1 MAERGELPVAAK
13 APHAT
18 LELALIFLRLGT
30 TAFGG
35 PAAHIALMEQ
45 EFVRKREWLTHEEF
59 LDMIGA
65 ANLVPG
71 PSSTEVAIHVGLR
84 RAGGIGLVLAG
95 VCFILPAALLVSAFA
110 WGYVRYGSLPSFQ
123 SALYGIKPVV
133 VAVVAQAIW
142 NLGRKAIDT
151 WLKRGLIVLCG
162 VLAWVGMS
170 ALPVLLGSGVV
181 AGLLAVRKEHNLR
194 SVLPLMQL
202 LATIAFLALLPITWE
217 SLRHGR
223 PSPDPFSVFLYFLKL
238 GSVMYGSGY
247 VLLAFLERDLVAGWR
262 WLTKG
267 QLLDAVAVGQFTP
280 GPVFTTATFIGYVLA
295 GPQGAVCA
303 TIGIFIPA
311 FIFVAVSGKVLPK
324 LRLSPVS
331 AGFLDGVNA
340 AALALMS
347 VILIQLG
354 MDAVRD
360 IPSVVILLVAAIALI
375 RFRVNSA
382 LLIAAGGFAGILF
395 KHLK

>member
-1 MAERGELPVAAK
+1 MAERGELPISAK

-45 EFVRKREWLTHEEF
+45 EFVRRRGWLTHEEF

-71 PSSTEVAIHVGLR
+71 PSSTEVAIHIGLR
-84 RAGGIGLVLAG
+84 RAGWVGLVLAG
-95 VCFILPAALLVSAFA
+95 VCFILPAALLVSGFA
-110 WGYVRYGSLPSFQ
+110 WAYVRFGSLPSFQ
-123 SALYGIKPVV
+123 AALYGIKPVV

-162 VLAWVGMS
+162 VLAWLGVS

-181 AGLLAVRKEHNLR
+181 AGLMAVRKDHKLR
-194 SVLPLMQL
+194 SVLPLLQL
-202 LATIAFLALLPITWE
+202 LATIAFLALLPVAWE

-223 PSPDPFSVFLYFLKL
+223 PSPDALSVFLYFLKL

-247 VLLAFLERDLVAGWR
+247 VLLAFLERDLVTGWR

-280 GPVFTTATFIGYVLA
+280 GPVFTTATFIGYILA
-295 GPQGAVCA
+295 GPFGAVCA
-303 TIGIFIPA
+303 TVGIFIPA

-331 AGFLDGVNA
+331 SGFLDGVNA
-340 AALALMS
+340 AALALMA
-347 VILIQLG
+347 VVLVKLG
-354 MDAVRD
+354 MDAVQD
-360 IPSVVILLVAAIALI
+360 LAAATILVVAAVALI
-375 RFRVNSA
+375 RFRLNSA
-382 LLIAAGGFAGILF
+382 LLIAAGGLVGVILS
-395 KHLK
+395 LVR